1 MKIILI
7 IYKIEIKLIILLHYN
22 IKFNMIDIQPL
33 PLVPFGKYKDKS
45 VTELLADKNYV
56 DWLKKQSW
64 FSEKSPIYNIVV
76 NQTINTT
83 NNSKTPEH
91 NKLQNLFLDKN
102 NQQKLL
108 LKLFNKQVTSDI
120 DEINNIL
127 QDKEII
133 RCFGENNIPEFSV
146 NLDNTTTTFEY
157 KFNWDLYIHYYDI
170 QKIILTSNLETEL
183 FDKRKYKEQYD
194 IKENEKYN
202 NNLLLLDRF
211 TEELIKFKEETAN
224 ISVDEEQVEN
234 IVNKYPAYKNG
245 VAKERE
251 EGYKKSLNEERDRQR
266 RNIIHKA
273 WENNTKINEL
283 FKNCKVNLNNSFSS
297 YGYSYSIND
306 IYKIKKEYEND
317 YAENYENNFNKHY
330 EKYRLKYYEDILNHD
345 TFYVRK
351 SNENQYDLIINICKI
366 KASVCCELKPT
377 LSDDYPCVLRK
388 LQTQIELTLNN
399 IKSNQFY
406 AEKLFRGSLCPILLI
421 ESFTSKYTSKE
432 QLIAIFKQH
441 NIKVIFTNEIFETS
455 NSLEIESVNTNK
467 LIEENKFLTD
477 NLLETQ
483 QKLLQAEEKIKY
495 LEEKILSS
503 KS

>member
-1 MKIILI
+1 M
-7 IYKIEIKLIILLHYN
+7 
-22 IKFNMIDIQPL
+22 DIQPL

-91 NKLQNLFLDKN
+91 NKLQNLFLDEN

-108 LKLFNKQVTSDI
+108 SKLFNKEVNSKI
-120 DEINNIL
+120 DKINNIL
-127 QDKEII
+127 QNEVII
-133 RCFGENNIPEFSV
+133 RCFGINNIPEFSI
-146 NLDNTTTTFEY
+146 NLDNTIIKFEY
-157 KFNWDLYIHYYDI
+157 KFNWDLYLHHRD
-170 QKIILTSNLETEL
+170 QKVIELISNLEIEQI
-183 FDKRKYKEQYD
+183 DKIKYKEQYD

-211 TEELIKFKEETAN
+211 IEELSKFNEEIAN
-224 ISVDEEQVEN
+224 MSVDEEQVKN
-234 IVNKYPAYKNG
+234 IVNKYPAYIHAHVSWGERIGDKY
-245 VAKERE
+245 KESLKQERE
-251 EGYKKSLNEERDRQR
+251 RIYRNLIYKT
-266 RNIIHKA
+266 

-283 FKNCKVNLNNSFSS
+283 FENCKVNFRDKLYR
-297 YGYSYSIND
+297 YGYKYSIND

-330 EKYRLKYYEDILNHD
+330 EKYRLQYYEDILKNYKD
-345 TFYVRK
+345 SYIRVEK
-351 SNENQYDLIINICKI
+351 SNKIQYCLIIYIYDINT
-366 KASVCCELKPT
+366 SVCCELKPT

-388 LQTQIELTLNN
+388 LQTQIEPIYNYKERN
-399 IKSNQFY
+399 KFNSN
-406 AEKLFRGSLCPILLI
+406 EVLFRGSPRPILLI
-421 ESFTSKYTSKE
+421 ESFTSKYTSKK

-441 NIKVIFTNEIFETS
+441 KIQVIFTNEIFETS

-483 QKLLQAEEKIKY
+483 QKLLQSEEKIKY
-495 LEEKILSS
+495 LEEKILS
-503 KS
+503 